1 MKRLILSIII
11 ISFSNSIVL
20 AQRDATNDTTITKD
34 IEIVKEYNPEC
45 VAIELDEQRYKAL
58 NDAENWKNLD
68 IIKVLKNN
76 QGFLLLANPT
86 ARQYLGEYNL
96 EAISR

>member
-34 IEIVKEYNPEC
+34 IEIVKEYNP
-45 VAIELDEQRYKAL
+45 VIKDAGKINTMPELKDIQS
-58 NDAENWKNLD
+58 ENQL
-68 IIKVLKNN
+68 
-76 QGFLLLANPT
+76 P
-86 ARQYLGEYNL
+86 
-96 EAISR
+96 